1 MEVHAHSHTESPPAG
16 RAGKRFT
23 HYLWEFIML
32 FLAVFCGFLAE
43 NFREHQVENQREK
56 KYITSLIK
64 DVELDIVSMKQSTAV
79 KKKYINYYDSLV
91 YLLKNYN
98 ENSLGDIYFYARH
111 AGRITDFKYHD
122 GTIQQLKSSGSL
134 RLIRNKNV
142 VDSII
147 IYDNE
152 TIKVILTQQEVYEP
166 TFRIDIM
173 TNHFGKIF
181 NAYEWNEM
189 VDDTAAILRPAY
201 NPKLFNN
208 DPKLINDFLIMIVT
222 LKTSYRL
229 TNGLIEKAIHSAERL
244 IAFLKK
250 EYHLK

>member
-1 MEVHAHSHTESPPAG
+1 MEVHAHSHTA
-16 RAGKRFT
+16 RKKWT
-23 HYLWEFIML
+23 HYFWEFIML

-43 NFREHQVENQREK
+43 NQREHMIEHQREK
-56 KYITSLIK
+56 RYITSLVK
-64 DVELDIVSMKQSTAV
+64 DVELDIVSMKEAAEV
-79 KKKYINYYDSLV
+79 RKKYINYYDSLV
-91 YLLKNYN
+91 HLFKNYN
-98 ENSLGDIYFYARH
+98 DSSLNDIYFYARH
-111 AGRITDFKYHD
+111 AGRTTDFKYHD

-142 VDSII
+142 VDSIV

-152 TIKVILTQQEVYEP
+152 IIKRILSQQEVYEAKL
-166 TFRIDIM
+166 RIDIM

-189 VDDTAAILRPAY
+189 VDDTAAISRTEH
-201 NPKLFNN
+201 NPKLFNK
-208 DPKLINDFLIMIVT
+208 DAKLINDFAVQMIT
-222 LKTSYRL
+222 LKTAYRMV
-229 TNGLIEKAIHSAERL
+229 NGYIEKAALYAERL